1 MDVYKKI
8 ASVVTDDDLERV
20 HAEVHD
26 RFGPLPDEV
35 HSLLSLSEI
44 QILCRKLRI
53 KSLRERGGL
62 CTVEFGRML
71 DFPFEKAMRL
81 LKESGGKVRSLPAK
95 PNVLVLETKM
105 VGLAEKSAFIRERL
119 SRLL

>member
-1 MDVYKKI
+1 M
-8 ASVVTDDDLERV
+8 
-20 HAEVHD
+20 
-26 RFGPLPDEV
+26 
-35 HSLLSLSEI
+35 SLSEI

-53 KSLRERGGL
+53 TSLRERGGV
-62 CTVEFGRML
+62 CAVEFGKMM

-81 LKESGGKVRSLPAK
+81 LKESGGKVKSNSAK
-95 PNVLVLETKM
+95 PNQLILETSK

>member
-1 MDVYKKI
+1 
-8 ASVVTDDDLERV
+8 
-20 HAEVHD
+20 
-26 RFGPLPDEV
+26 
-35 HSLLSLSEI
+35 
-44 QILCRKLRI
+44 
-53 KSLRERGGL
+53 
-62 CTVEFGRML
+62 VEFGRML

-81 LKESGGKVRSLPAK
+81 LKESGGTVKSLPAR